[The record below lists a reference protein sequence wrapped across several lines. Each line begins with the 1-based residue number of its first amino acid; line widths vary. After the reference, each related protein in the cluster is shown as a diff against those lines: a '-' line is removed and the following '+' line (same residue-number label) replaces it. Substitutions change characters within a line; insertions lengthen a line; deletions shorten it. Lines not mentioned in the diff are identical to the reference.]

1 MESWLWEHLQE
12 FPKNIYLN
20 NYKIGFNTKGP
31 TPGLLS
37 SESSYKLTF
46 YIFYIFTRQKA
57 AALFGLP
64 SYGLR
69 LINEVSMRVRGSQLW

>member
-1 MESWLWEHLQE
+1 MIVRASAK

-20 NYKIGFNTKGP
+20 NNKIGFNTKGP

-37 SESSYKLTF
+37 YPILTKLTF

-69 LINEVSMRVRGSQLW
+69 LMNEVSMRVRGSQL